1 MTCQN
6 NNSPIDININN
17 ISGKCDY
24 KCNYNFYY
32 NNSTTQAT
40 NRGDYISL
48 TYDYKNSPQ
57 VIFNS
62 NSYNVKEIRIYYPSL
77 HSYSSIKTDGEM
89 IIIHSSNFNP
99 KQLLVCVPI
108 IISNSTSKATEIL
121 DEIINTMSSNAVK
134 EGETTSINISDFN
147 LNDFVPKKPYY
158 YYSGLELYQP
168 CSSDTDYIVFD
179 NSGQVINITSAS
191 YDKMKTFIKSNSY
204 IISSIKTSYYYNET
218 GPDNSLNNNGEIY
231 INCSPVG
238 NSDEEILVVSDNK
251 LNPII
256 LNIDYKNIVNSLY
269 FQIIIGFLIFIG
281 LIYLFNSL
289 FSNSISLLSSQ
300 SLQSGKKLFN
310 LQKK

>member
-1 MTCQN
+1 MSCQN

-57 VIFNS
+57 VIFNA

-77 HSYSSIKTDGEM
+77 HSYNSIKTDAEM
-89 IIIHSSNFNP
+89 IIIHTSNFNP

-121 DEIINTMSSNAVK
+121 DEIINTMSSSAVK
-134 EGETTSINISDFN
+134 EGETTTINVSDFN

-179 NSGQVINITSAS
+179 NSGQVINISS
-191 YDKMKTFIKSNSY
+191 DSFNKMKSFIKSNSY
-204 IISSIKTSYYYNET
+204 VISSIKTNYYYNES
-218 GPDNSLNNNGEIY
+218 GPDNSLNNNSEIY

-238 NSDEEILVVSDNK
+238 ESDEEVLVISDNK

-256 LNIDYKNIVNSLY
+256 LNIDYKSILNSLY

-289 FSNSISLLSSQ
+289 FTNLNVSNLNTNILSR
-300 SLQSGKKLFN
+300 KNIFN
-310 LQKK
+310 FQKN